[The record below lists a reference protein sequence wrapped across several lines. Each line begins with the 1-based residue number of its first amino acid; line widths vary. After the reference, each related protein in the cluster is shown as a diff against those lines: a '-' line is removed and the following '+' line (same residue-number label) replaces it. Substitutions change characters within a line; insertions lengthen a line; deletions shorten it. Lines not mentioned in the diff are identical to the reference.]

1 MARSL
6 GSFDRPALVAGLI
19 FVALGVVFL
28 LEALNVFDLRAAYV
42 WPVILIVVGGAI
54 VGNGLASSRKR
65 QAGERPD
72 QES

>member
-42 WPVILIVVGGAI
+42 WPVILIVIGAVVVI
-54 VGNGLASSRKR
+54 QGMGRRS
-65 QAGERPD
+65 G
-72 QES
+72 

>member
-1 MARSL
+1 MEPSL
-6 GSFDRPALVAGLI
+6 GRYNRSAVIAGLI

-42 WPVILIVVGGAI
+42 WPVILIAIGGAI
-54 VGNGLASSRKR
+54 VASGLASSRKR

-72 QES
+72 QEP